1 VTFKR
6 FLGGNTMIRN
16 NISRVSLIALA
27 LSLGSGTVALAADQ
41 SAPASPQALTNPSIS
56 RWVIASGG
64 GVASNGG
71 YQLRGAIGQPLAGTS
86 TGGSYSLKSGYHS
99 EDDLIFRND
108 LDQ

>member
-1 VTFKR
+1 MKTAIPRGCLVLVAGLCLCANATGQQTSHKEAE
-6 FLGGNTMIRN
+6 NKA
-16 NISRVSLIALA
+16 VAA
-27 LSLGSGTVALAADQ
+27 LS
-41 SAPASPQALTNPSIS
+41 SPSVS

>member
-1 VTFKR
+1 MKNTARGVT
-6 FLGGNTMIRN
+6 
-16 NISRVSLIALA
+16 
-27 LSLGSGTVALAADQ
+27 TVAGLFCCLVLPVFTAGAKDTTQLLAGK
-41 SAPASPQALTNPSIS
+41 ALTALPMPSIT

-108 LDQ
+108 MDQ